1 MIVTKVRGQNKIDK
15 IIVSRTEAEVVRK
28 LGVNLELYVKAQ
40 LMKIAKKRKWYW
52 YIEQRKNK

>member
-52 YIEQRKNK
+52 YIDVEF